1 MSVDD
6 QRTGADVDTPPGAGL
21 EDVTRKSYRYLRVSV
36 VALALLLTISLAIE
50 ITLGG
55 RERFGSISGYYYS
68 PVRSIFVGALLAI
81 GPALVS
87 IKGRAGW
94 EDTMLDL
101 AGMLAPV
108 VALVPTPLPDA
119 RDDVDCAAG
128 VTKCIPP
135 EYVASV
141 ENNIGAL
148 AILGLVALA
157 FAWFSAGRKVREESA
172 TRYGLAA
179 AALTWAVFVG
189 TFLAAPGFFLS
200 VAHYAAAIPFFV
212 LIAAVA
218 YLNGR
223 RAPARRHVA
232 VMTPSGYGR
241 AYRTISGLMILTL
254 VLTGGYYVVAAAVG
268 TAPWFATILV
278 VEAVLLVLFV
288 VFWILQT
295 AENWRE
301 EAVAEQA
308 ASGEHVAT
316 T

>member
-1 MSVDD
+1 MVPTTDD
-6 QRTGADVDTPPGAGL
+6 DAVAAGQVGGL
-21 EDVTRKSYRYLRVSV
+21 RDVTRKSYRYLRVSV
-36 VALALLLTISLAIE
+36 VALALLLGISLVIE
-50 ITLGG
+50 IVFGG

-68 PVRSIFVGALLAI
+68 PVRSIFVGALVAI
-81 GPALVS
+81 GPALIS

-94 EDTMLDL
+94 EDTLLDL

-128 VTKCIPP
+128 VAKCIPP
-135 EYVASV
+135 EFVASV
-141 ENNIGAL
+141 ENNIAAL
-148 AILGLVALA
+148 AVLGVVGLA
-157 FAWFSAGRKVREESA
+157 FAWFSAGRKVRQESA

-179 AALTWAVFVG
+179 AMLTWAVFVAV
-189 TFLAAPGFFLS
+189 FLAAPAFFMS
-200 VAHYAAAIPFFV
+200 VAHYAAAIPFFL

-223 RAPARRHVA
+223 RAPDRRHVT
-232 VMTPSGYGR
+232 VMTPNGYGR
-241 AYRTISGLMILTL
+241 AYRTVSGLMILTL
-254 VLTGGYYVVAAAVG
+254 VLTGAYFAVTAATG
-268 TAPWFATILV
+268 TTPWFATTLA
-278 VEAVLLVLFV
+278 VEAVLLLLFV
-288 VFWILQT
+288 VFWVLQT

-308 ASGEHVAT
+308 ASGEEVAT

>member
-1 MSVDD
+1 MVPPIDD
-6 QRTGADVDTPPGAGL
+6 DAVAAGGL
-21 EDVTRKSYRYLRVSV
+21 GGLRDVTRKSYRYLRVAV
-36 VALALLLTISLAIE
+36 VALALLLGIALILE
-50 ITLGG
+50 IVWGG

-68 PVRSIFVGALLAI
+68 PVRSIFVGALVAI

-128 VTKCIPP
+128 VAKCIPP

-141 ENNIGAL
+141 QNNIAAL
-148 AILGLVALA
+148 AILGLIALA
-157 FAWFSAGRKVREESA
+157 FAWFSAGQTVRREPS

-179 AALTWAVFVG
+179 AVLTWAVFVG
-189 TFLAAPGFFLS
+189 AFLAVPAFFMS
-200 VAHYAAAIPFFV
+200 VAHYAAAIPFFL

-254 VLTGGYYVVAAAVG
+254 VLTGCYYAVTAAVG
-268 TAPWFATILV
+268 ATPWFATIFA
-278 VEAVLLVLFV
+278 VEAVLLVFFV
-288 VFWILQT
+288 VFWVLQT

-308 ASGEHVAT
+308 ASGEDVAT